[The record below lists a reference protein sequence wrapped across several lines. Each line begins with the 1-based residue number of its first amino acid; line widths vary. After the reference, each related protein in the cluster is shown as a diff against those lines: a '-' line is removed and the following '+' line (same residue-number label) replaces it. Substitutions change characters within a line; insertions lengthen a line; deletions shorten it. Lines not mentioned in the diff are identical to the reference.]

1 MKPVLAATSA
11 LALGALLALVAGVSA
26 QSESAANWTV
36 INPPPGIQAPAA
48 QWMQGTTP
56 SGQHVT
62 AVVVR
67 PSGPVPTSA
76 VVVLHGA
83 SGFSQWDVD
92 LAVTFAQAGFVS
104 VAACWHQA
112 LPADA
117 PPPPQN
123 PSAFPPGFDTVQRID
138 CPAAPAYSGQ
148 IPEKGQ
154 AIRSLL
160 DLARAQPGVQAD
172 HLGVFGMSD
181 GAIAALLFLA
191 DTGEVQAIVAASGRV
206 KLGPD
211 SGPFLVQ
218 PEAVQTPILLLYGTE
233 DSRSVLGHDFE
244 AALRSAG
251 QPVDAHYYEGI
262 DHFIPFYQET
272 QADVRSRAIDFF
284 SQHLGHTD

>member
-1 MKPVLAATSA
+1 
-11 LALGALLALVAGVSA
+11 
-26 QSESAANWTV
+26 
-36 INPPPGIQAPAA
+36 
-48 QWMQGTTP
+48 
-56 SGQHVT
+56 
-62 AVVVR
+62 
-67 PSGPVPTSA
+67 VPTSA

-92 LAVTFAQAGFVS
+92 LAATFAQAGYLS
-104 VAACWHQA
+104 VAACWQLA

-123 PSAFPPGFDTVQRID
+123 PSAQPPGFDTVQHID
-138 CPAAPAYSGQ
+138 CPEAPAYAAGL

-172 HLGVFGMSD
+172 HVGVFGMSA
-181 GAIAALLFLA
+181 GAIAALGFLA

-218 PEAVQTPILLLYGTE
+218 PEAVRTPILLLYGTE

-251 QPVDAHYYEGI
+251 QPVDAHYYEGF
-262 DHFIPFYQET
+262 DHFIPDYPET

-284 SQHLGHTD
+284 NQNLGQTD